1 LERKP
6 TAAEEILADVA
17 SVSCVLLLVAAAS
30 AGLYALL
37 HPLDSRLAGLS
48 IMLLWGGLFAH
59 KFAVA
64 PRPSVIELCAKP
76 IKALF
81 LKGKTS

>member
-1 LERKP
+1 
-6 TAAEEILADVA
+6 
-17 SVSCVLLLVAAAS
+17 
-30 AGLYALL
+30 
-37 HPLDSRLAGLS
+37 LS
-48 IMLLWGGLFAH
+48 IVLLWGGLFAH

>member
-1 LERKP
+1 LDRKP

-17 SVSCVLLLVAAAS
+17 SVSCVLILVAAAS
-30 AGLYALL
+30 AGLHAFL

-48 IMLLWGGLFAH
+48 IVLLWGGLFAN
-59 KFAVA
+59 KIAVA